1 MERIAFLVDS
11 TGERIDCMLNPETF
25 EVRRLAGVRPHAAA
39 SGHLTGAGL
48 SDDPLLFTGGG
59 RTELVIDLVF
69 DVDLIDGRA
78 APADVR
84 TLTRH
89 LWLLAENSAE
99 ERGGV
104 RPPLIRL
111 VWGKTW
117 NVPAVVVA
125 VAERFDAFDTTGVPR
140 RSWLRVKLVRVA
152 AATAQAMAA
161 SAAAT
166 GAGPVG
172 IGGPAGGAVAAIGD
186 GAAEP
191 GFSGVRFDLLATEA
205 LGSPQRWRELAD
217 HNGIDNPLDVPAG
230 AVLAVPSAVNP

>member
-39 SGHLTGAGL
+39 NGHLVGAGL

-59 RTELVIDLVF
+59 RTELVLDLVF

-84 TLTRH
+84 ALTRH
-89 LWLLAENSAE
+89 LWELAENSAE

-117 NVPAVVVA
+117 NVPAVVVS

-152 AATAQAMAA
+152 EATAEAIADPPTA
-161 SAAAT
+161 SGAGTAAA
-166 GAGPVG
+166 
-172 IGGPAGGAVAAIGD
+172 AVAAIGD

-191 GFSGVRFDLLATEA
+191 GFSGVRFDLLAAEA
-205 LGSPQRWRELAD
+205 LGSPLRWRELAD
-217 HNGIDNPLDVPAG
+217 SNGIDNPLDVPAG
-230 AVLAVPSAVNP
+230 AVLAVPSAVTP